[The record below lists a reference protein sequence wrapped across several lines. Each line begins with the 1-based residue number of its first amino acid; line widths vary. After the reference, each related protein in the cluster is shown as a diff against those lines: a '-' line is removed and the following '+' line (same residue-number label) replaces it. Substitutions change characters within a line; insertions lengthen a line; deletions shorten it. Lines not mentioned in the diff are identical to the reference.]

1 MVSTVS
7 SLSIMIVILIKR
19 YNYFILKFCVA
30 QQRRGI
36 KQKRSGVEIEL
47 QIFVARGVVDP
58 VFAHFYK
65 KEEVNFAFKQFFQF
79 PAGHLP
85 DFLYHAAAFA
95 ENDDL
100 LVVPFNINGLFAA
113 NRVVVLSLIHI

>member
-1 MVSTVS
+1 
-7 SLSIMIVILIKR
+7 MIVILIKR

-79 PAGHLP
+79 PGGPFAPIFFIMLP
-85 DFLYHAAAFA
+85 PLPRTMTFW
-95 ENDDL
+95 
-100 LVVPFNINGLFAA
+100 
-113 NRVVVLSLIHI
+113 LSRST